1 MAAVPNEQTVPA
13 FGASGLQDCLA
24 RGWRSLPGARL
35 RGANL
40 KEHGCAAPPS
50 CP

>member
-1 MAAVPNEQTVPA
+1 MAGPFRMSKTVG
-13 FGASGLQDCLA
+13 FRGASGLQDCLA
-24 RGWRSLPGARL
+24 RGWRLAGGAAA
-35 RGANL
+35 GANL